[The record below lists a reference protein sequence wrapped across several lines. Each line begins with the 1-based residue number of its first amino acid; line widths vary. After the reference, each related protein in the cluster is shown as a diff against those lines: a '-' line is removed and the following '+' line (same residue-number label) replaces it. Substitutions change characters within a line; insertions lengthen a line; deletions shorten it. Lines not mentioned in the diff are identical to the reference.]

1 MGSDS
6 NSNIVQRKARHIEV
20 CTQPSD
26 REIQVGKTGFE
37 RVRLPHRSLPQLSWD
52 EIRLECL
59 FLNRTVKLPLFIS
72 CMTGGSDEGHRANR
86 ELAIAAQKAGIA
98 VGLGSHR
105 ILFRHPEV
113 FEHFHLRPYAPDV
126 PLLSN
131 IGGVQVRD
139 LHPTQLVEMNKRLEV
154 DAQVIHL
161 NPAQELFQENGD
173 KDFRGIREAI
183 ARFVEVSPIPVIVKE
198 TGCGL
203 SPEEVLDLVNLG
215 VAYVDVAGH
224 GGTSWIMVEAA
235 RGTPEEWE
243 EAQDFADWGW
253 PTADILIHLRGE
265 SSLKNKILASGGL
278 RSAMDLAKSLALGAS
293 LGGMALPFI
302 QAVVKGGSEAVLQLI
317 QKIEK
322 NLRRIHLLTGCRS
335 PQELS
340 TLPLE
345 IFPAR

>member
-1 MGSDS
+1 
-6 NSNIVQRKARHIEV
+6 
-20 CTQPSD
+20 
-26 REIQVGKTGFE
+26 
-37 RVRLPHRSLPQLSWD
+37 
-52 EIRLECL
+52 
-59 FLNRTVKLPLFIS
+59 
-72 CMTGGSDEGHRANR
+72 
-86 ELAIAAQKAGIA
+86 
-98 VGLGSHR
+98 
-105 ILFRHPEV
+105 
-113 FEHFHLRPYAPDV
+113 
-126 PLLSN
+126 
-131 IGGVQVRD
+131 
-139 LHPTQLVEMNKRLEV
+139 MNKRLEV

-198 TGCGL
+198 TGC
-203 SPEEVLDLVNLG
+203 
-215 VAYVDVAGH
+215 AYVDVAGH